1 MAAVVWV
8 MMGIAVWHFT
18 VFVPDRFWGG
28 IVGAFLAA
36 FFGGVIFG
44 FLSNGMNVP
53 GQEDT
58 DLIQA
63 LIAVPGALIGLGLSY
78 LYGSRQD
85 REHGLDH
92 GHTREGSRY
101 G

>member
-1 MAAVVWV
+1 MAAVVWA

-18 VFVPDRFWGG
+18 VFLPDRFWGG

-36 FFGGVIFG
+36 FAAAVLFGLAV
-44 FLSNGMNVP
+44 NGLTVP
-53 GQEDT
+53 GQNDT
-58 DLIQA
+58 DLTQA
-63 LIAVPGALIGLGLSY
+63 LIAIPGAALGLAASY
-78 LYGSRQD
+78 FWGARQD

>member
-1 MAAVVWV
+1 MSLVVWI

-36 FFGGVIFG
+36 ALAAAVFG
-44 FLSNGMNVP
+44 FIVNGATVP
-53 GQEDT
+53 GRSDT
-58 DLIQA
+58 ELVQA
-63 LIAVPGALIGLGLSY
+63 LIAIPGAMIGLGISY
-78 LYGSRQD
+78 LWGARVD

-92 GHTREGSRY
+92 GYTRAGSR
-101 G
+101 